1 MDKTSWTYGNPEN
14 KVFRPL
20 ALSVF
25 SFRDKKLLER
35 MLQIS
40 SFFYQILYTIYPS
53 KIGIL
58 KIMGLLE
65 MVFGSMPNFTLGTYP
80 DMVCILDGNLAHVAH
95 A

>member
-1 MDKTSWTYGNPEN
+1 MTSFVI
-14 KVFRPL
+14 KFCIQ
-20 ALSVF
+20 F
-25 SFRDKKLLER
+25 
-35 MLQIS
+35 
-40 SFFYQILYTIYPS
+40 YPS

-65 MVFGSMPNFTLGTYP
+65 MVFGSMPNFTLGTDP